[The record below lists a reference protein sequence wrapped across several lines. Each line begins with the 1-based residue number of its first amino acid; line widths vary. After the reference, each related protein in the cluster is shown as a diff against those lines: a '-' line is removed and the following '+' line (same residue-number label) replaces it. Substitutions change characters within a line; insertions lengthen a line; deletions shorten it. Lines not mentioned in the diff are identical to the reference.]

1 MEGFLHVKSD
11 FLGKHTQLLV
21 KFNKMQ
27 MKDCNIC
34 QKYIF
39 HWTNIK
45 SSDKYKLT
53 IKLKLLIKC

>member
-27 MKDCNIC
+27 MKR
-34 QKYIF
+34 
-39 HWTNIK
+39 
-45 SSDKYKLT
+45 L
-53 IKLKLLIKC
+53 